1 MENKKQ
7 KLLLEYLISSP
18 DTYALCSSIVEPDYF
33 DPEYRNAVKF
43 THEYYDEYH
52 QIPSPDQIEAE
63 TGVKLTQQEVTS
75 DQLEYTTNEVEQ
87 FCKRRAMEK
96 AVLESV
102 PLIEENKY
110 GDVEQLIRDAVTVSL
125 NRNMGTDYFRDPE
138 GRLQKM
144 SESKKKISTGWS
156 VLDKWLY
163 GGLERGQLIIFSA
176 NSGGGKSVALANLG
190 LNFLEQGLNVVYFSF
205 ELSEDL
211 ISQRYDTM
219 VSGISTAVWE
229 YHKDE
234 ISQAVLKTGDKSGHL
249 LIREMHSGTTPNELR
264 AYLKE
269 YELLYNRTP
278 DLIIV
283 DYLDIMEPNQR
294 VSADNVFEK
303 DKRVSEQIRDIGKDY
318 GAVVGSASQQNRG
331 AVEET
336 RIHQGHVAGGI
347 SKVNT
352 SDVWISVHANAT
364 MRAQEECA
372 FQLVKT
378 RSSEG
383 EGQMIYLQWTKNIRI
398 KDMEGNKKGLELNK
412 KVDTKPWIEDQ
423 GEAPEQNKSLLDL
436 IDD

>member
-1 MENKKQ
+1 MDNKKQ
-7 KLLLEYLISSP
+7 KLLLEYLISCP
-18 DTYALCSSIVEPDYF
+18 DTYALCSSIVKPKYF
-33 DPEYRNAVKF
+33 DPEFKNAVTF
-43 THEYYDEYH
+43 MHEYYDEYH
-52 QIPSPDQIEAE
+52 QTPSPEQIEAE
-63 TGVKLTQQEVTS
+63 TDVKLAKQQVTN
-75 DQLEYTTNEVEQ
+75 DQLEYTTNEIEQ
-87 FCKRRAMEK
+87 FCKRRAMER
-96 AVLESV
+96 AILDSV
-102 PLIEENKY
+102 ALIEKEDF
-110 GDVEQLIRDAVTVSL
+110 GGVETLVRDAITVSL
-125 NRNMGTDYFRDPE
+125 NRNLGTDYFRDPE
-138 GRLQKM
+138 GRLTKM
-144 SESKKKISTGWS
+144 SETKKKISTGWS
-156 VLDKWLY
+156 SLDRWLY
-163 GGLERGQLIIFSA
+163 GGIERGQLIIFSA
-176 NSGGGKSVALANLG
+176 NSGGGKSVALSNLG

-219 VSGISTAVWE
+219 VSGIATAEWQ

-234 ISQAVLKTGDKSGHL
+234 ISQAVLKSGDKSGHL
-249 LIREMHSGTTPNELR
+249 LIREMNSGTTPNELR

-283 DYLDIMEPNQR
+283 DYLDIMNPNEK

-318 GAVVGSASQQNRG
+318 GAVVASASQQNRG

-364 MRAQEECA
+364 MRSQEECA

-378 RSSEG
+378 RSSDG
-383 EGQMIYLQWTKNIRI
+383 EGQMIYLKWTRNIRI
-398 KDMEGNKKGLELNK
+398 LDMDKNKEGLTLKKK
-412 KVDTKPWIEDQ
+412 DTKPWIDE
-423 GEAPEQNKSLLDL
+423 GEAPATNKGLLDL

>member
-18 DTYALCSSIVEPDYF
+18 DTYALCSSIVDPDYF
-33 DPEYRNAVKF
+33 DPEFRNAVKF
-43 THEYYDEYH
+43 THDYYNEYH
-52 QIPSPDQIEAE
+52 KTPSTDQIEAE
-63 TGVKLTQQEVTS
+63 TGVTLKLQPVTS
-75 DQLEYTTNEVEQ
+75 DQLDYTTNEVER
-87 FCKRRAMEK
+87 FCKERAMEK
-96 AVLESV
+96 AILASV
-102 PLIEENKY
+102 PLKEKGDYGQIEK
-110 GDVEQLIRDAVTVSL
+110 IIKDAITVSL

-138 GRLQKM
+138 GRLKKM

-156 VLDKWLY
+156 QIDKWLY
-163 GGLERGQLIIFSA
+163 GGLERGQLVIFSA
-176 NSGGGKSVALANLG
+176 NSGGGKSVALQNLG
-190 LNFLEQGLNVVYFSF
+190 LNFLEQGFNVVYFSF

-229 YHKDE
+229 YHKSD
-234 ISQAVLKTGDKSGHL
+234 IVQAVLKEGDKSGHL
-249 LIREMHSGTTPNELR
+249 LIREMNSGTTPNQLR
-264 AYLKE
+264 AFLKE

-283 DYLDIMEPNQR
+283 DYLDIMNPNEK

-318 GAVVGSASQQNRG
+318 GAVVASASQQNRG

-364 MRAQEECA
+364 MRSQEECA
-372 FQLVKT
+372 FQLLKT

-383 EGQMIYLQWTKNIRI
+383 EGQMIYLKWTKNIRI
-398 KDMEGNKKGLELNK
+398 LDREESKKQGLSLK
-412 KVDTKPWIEDQ
+412 KDTKPWIE
-423 GEAPEQNKSLLDL
+423 GEKTAPNKRLLD
-436 IDD
+436 IFDD

>member
-1 MENKKQ
+1 MDNKKQ

-33 DPEYRNAVKF
+33 DPEFRNAVKF

-52 QIPSPDQIEAE
+52 KTPSTDQIEAE
-63 TGVKLTQQEVTS
+63 TGVKLSTQQVTS
-75 DQLEYTTNEVEQ
+75 DQLEYTTDQVEQ

-102 PLIEENKY
+102 PLIENENY
-110 GDVEQLIRDAVTVSL
+110 GSVEKLIRDAVTVSL

-138 GRLQKM
+138 GRLHKM
-144 SESKKKISTGWS
+144 SDTKKKISTGWKS
-156 VLDKWLY
+156 VDKWLY
-163 GGLERGQLIIFSA
+163 GGVERGQLIIFSA

-219 VSGISTAVWE
+219 VSGVATAEWE

-234 ISQAVLKTGDKSGHL
+234 ISQSVLKTGDKSGHL
-249 LIREMHSGTTPNELR
+249 LIKEMNSGTTPNELR

-283 DYLDIMEPNQR
+283 DYLDIMYPNEK

-303 DKRVSEQIRDIGKDY
+303 DKRVSEQIRDIGKDV
-318 GAVVGSASQQNRG
+318 GAVVASASQQNRG

-364 MRAQEECA
+364 MRSQEECA

-378 RSSEG
+378 RSSDG
-383 EGQMIYLQWTKNIRI
+383 EGQMIYLKWTRNIRI
-398 KDMEGNKKGLELNK
+398 QDMNGNQQQGLTLKK
-412 KVDTKPWIEDQ
+412 DTKPWIDE
-423 GEAPEQNKSLLDL
+423 GEAPATNKGLLDL